1 MLRALL
7 LILSL
12 CISSTAVAAAPV
24 SRDDPESSDPGGAAI
39 STAVGSAVVV
49 TANPSA
55 SQTSYHRA
63 CFYTA

>member
-12 CISSTAVAAAPV
+12 CIGSTAVGAAPV

-39 STAVGSAVVV
+39 SLSLI
-49 TANPSA
+49 
-55 SQTSYHRA
+55 HI
-63 CFYTA
+63 